1 MKDTELLGLVRTAR
15 HLYETNRKH
24 EWVVEPG
31 MPVLFF
37 GDILGFE
44 ASYPRVA
51 TVSLNP
57 SRREF
62 PKHAPFKRFGGDDSD
77 DESSYLSALSAYFRS
92 YPYKSWFDF
101 YEQAL
106 QGMGVSYYDGTSDIA
121 LHTDIGSV
129 LPTDPTWRELDVSI
143 RRRLCKEGVPL
154 WHRLIERLQPDI
166 LLQSTAREW
175 LDLIQFSPL
184 TPWEQVHKFEL
195 TKDGKQRRNPVEVN
209 VRWHSLSS
217 GKCVLLAH
225 VPQTQKPLGKLSHN
239 QKWQA
244 GKIVK
249 AHWQQ
254 GI

>member
-24 EWVVEPG
+24 KWVIEPG

-51 TVSLNP
+51 TVGLNP
-57 SRREF
+57 SLHEF
-62 PKHAPFKRFGGDDSD
+62 PKHAPFKRFGGADSD

-92 YPYKSWFDF
+92 YPYKSWFNS

-106 QGMGVSYYDGTSDIA
+106 QGIGVSYYDGKANIA

-129 LPTDPTWRELDVSI
+129 LPTNPTWSKLRVSS

-166 LLQSTAREW
+166 LLQSTGREW
-175 LDLIQFSPL
+175 LDLIPFAPL
-184 TPWEQVHKFEL
+184 TPLEQVHKFDL
-195 TKDGKQRRNPVEVN
+195 TEKGEQSKRPVEVN
-209 VRWHSLSS
+209 VRWYSLSS
-217 GKCVLLAH
+217 GKSVLVAH
-225 VPQTQKPLGKLSHN
+225 FTAAQTPLGFITHEK
-239 QKWQA
+239 KRQA
-244 GKIVK
+244 GRIVK
-249 AHWQQ
+249 AHWQR